1 MSARARPYRVNGRQ
15 TGSTPMGEEG
25 QAPTPRRDGLTPKP
39 PKSDQEQKRENSAIR
54 WGETAFRSKPNQ
66 MMDRIWNSFA

>member
-1 MSARARPYRVNGRQ
+1 MSASERPYRVNGRQ

-39 PKSDQEQKRENSAIR
+39 PKPDQEQKREKSAIR
-54 WGETAFRSKPNQ
+54 GGKTAFRSKAGQ
-66 MMDRIWNSFA
+66 MIDRIWNSFA